1 MKTLYKVTGASINR
15 KANGT
20 NLFKLH
26 LNGSFFAEKKFD
38 RFCRLY
44 KAYIKNNDNI
54 NFLIGKYI
62 AAYIREEG
70 FRKEILSIS
79 SIDAIA
85 SFKSLLD
92 KSNGKAFFTDINM
105 FAFLE
110 RAGYPIDENG
120 SIQLKGE
127 YSKYSIKLQGDFV
140 VCYPNSPEINT
151 LTLENIE
158 LIYDH
163 FFKGKYIETNN
174 DDRAEVYVLTP
185 TSIAIQFTH
194 YDKSSS
200 KTVASGCDDVL
211 TVGDKLTSE
220 QIQLLAGQ

>member
-26 LNGSFFAEKKFD
+26 LNGSFFAEKQFD

-54 NFLIGKYI
+54 DFLIGKYI

-92 KSNGKAFFTDINM
+92 KSNGKAFFTDIN
-105 FAFLE
+105 
-110 RAGYPIDENG
+110 
-120 SIQLKGE
+120 
-127 YSKYSIKLQGDFV
+127 
-140 VCYPNSPEINT
+140 
-151 LTLENIE
+151 
-158 LIYDH
+158 
-163 FFKGKYIETNN
+163 
-174 DDRAEVYVLTP
+174 
-185 TSIAIQFTH
+185 
-194 YDKSSS
+194 
-200 KTVASGCDDVL
+200 
-211 TVGDKLTSE
+211 
-220 QIQLLAGQ
+220 